1 MAKPKR
7 GSKAS
12 PRADSV
18 LPNHPRT
25 NPQERLLGRFYEPL
39 VLLYTLGPTRG
50 DHVRTAVPL
59 RDNIP
64 HLPLLD
70 LRRMFLSDLAYIC
83 DYNKGGETVTVIGL
97 QSTPQKHIFWV
108 ASNVGSKTKTI
119 KFLRSLLT
127 QIVHILATPDTANH
141 AAELASQCVAFATP
155 RIRKYL
161 SHLKPLLQR
170 SISYLTETKQAVSK
184 FSPKILI
191 VLADT
196 RDFPQNPDSSNG
208 CRVGSMRA
216 VLQTCAAPHMQVGNQ
231 ISCVS
236 LLNSAQSRL
245 TEATETEYIWL
256 SA

>member
-1 MAKPKR
+1 V
-7 GSKAS
+7 
-12 PRADSV
+12 RA
-18 LPNHPRT
+18 
-25 NPQERLLGRFYEPL
+25 
-39 VLLYTLGPTRG
+39 
-50 DHVRTAVPL
+50 AVPL
-59 RDNIP
+59 RENIA

-70 LRRMFLSDLAYIC
+70 LGRMFLSDLAYMC
-83 DYNKGGETVTVIGL
+83 DYDKGGETVTAIGL

-119 KFLRSLLT
+119 DFLPSLLT
-127 QIVHILATPDTANH
+127 QIVHISATPDTANH
-141 AAELASQCVAFATP
+141 AELASQCVAFATP

-170 SISYLTETKQAVSK
+170 SISYLTETKQAVGK

-216 VLQTCAAPHMQVGNQ
+216 VLQTCAALHM
-231 ISCVS
+231 
-236 LLNSAQSRL
+236 
-245 TEATETEYIWL
+245 
-256 SA
+256 

>member
-50 DHVRTAVPL
+50 DHVPTAVPL
-59 RDNIP
+59 RDNIA

-83 DYNKGGETVTVIGL
+83 DYDKGGETVTVIGL

-108 ASNVGSKTKTI
+108 ASNVGSKMKTI

-127 QIVHILATPDTANH
+127 QIVHISATPDTANH

-161 SHLKPLLQR
+161 SHLKPLL
-170 SISYLTETKQAVSK
+170 
-184 FSPKILI
+184 
-191 VLADT
+191 
-196 RDFPQNPDSSNG
+196 
-208 CRVGSMRA
+208 
-216 VLQTCAAPHMQVGNQ
+216 
-231 ISCVS
+231 
-236 LLNSAQSRL
+236 
-245 TEATETEYIWL
+245 
-256 SA
+256 